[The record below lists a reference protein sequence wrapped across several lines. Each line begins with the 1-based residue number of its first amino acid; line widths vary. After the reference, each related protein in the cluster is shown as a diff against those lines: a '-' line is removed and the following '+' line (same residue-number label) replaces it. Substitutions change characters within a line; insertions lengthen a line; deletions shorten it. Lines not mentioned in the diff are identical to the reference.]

1 MPNLAGASAGRSAD
15 VPVIQPA
22 SASPRAGE
30 DENPD
35 PLQPLATQSPGTSG
49 TGPSTKRPSGLIVN
63 IPPRCSAAAALPAGT
78 SRPTRPP
85 SRLSTARSSG
95 TSAGGSQTSNGSGAR
110 SNPPSM

>member
-35 PLQPLATQSPGTSG
+35 PLQPLATHSPGTSR

-63 IPPRCSAAAALPAGT
+63 MPPRCSAPAAHPAGAA
-78 SRPTRPP
+78 RPTRPA
-85 SRLSTARSSG
+85 SVLSTVTPGG
-95 TSAGGSQTSNGSGAR
+95 TSGGAS
-110 SNPPSM
+110 